1 MFSQENPESIG
12 LFEKILFSVIEDI
25 QKYQKEIN
33 RLEISYQR
41 LLFFV
46 LKLVNIHSINLYV
59 CAEYSILLIL
69 LF

>member
-46 LKLVNIHSINLYV
+46 LKLF
-59 CAEYSILLIL
+59 IL
-69 LF
+69 